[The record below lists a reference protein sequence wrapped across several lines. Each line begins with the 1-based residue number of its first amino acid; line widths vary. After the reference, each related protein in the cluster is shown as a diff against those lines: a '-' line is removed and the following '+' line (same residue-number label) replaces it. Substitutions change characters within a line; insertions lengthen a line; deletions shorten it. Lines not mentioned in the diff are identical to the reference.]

1 MSLIKILWT
10 KKSKNLL
17 KGAYS
22 MKPIYTIEELTA
34 INALKPTSRNDCI
47 ITLQASL
54 PYYSSAEEQEEIQ
67 FTRTLL
73 EKLKSTSDDDFENLS
88 FENVLDLSETDEK

>member
-1 MSLIKILWT
+1 
-10 KKSKNLL
+10 
-17 KGAYS
+17 

-47 ITLQASL
+47 ITLETSL
-54 PYYSSAEEQEEIQ
+54 PYYSSDEQEEIQ
-67 FTRTLL
+67 FTKTLL

-88 FENVLDLSETDEK
+88 FENVLDLSETEEK